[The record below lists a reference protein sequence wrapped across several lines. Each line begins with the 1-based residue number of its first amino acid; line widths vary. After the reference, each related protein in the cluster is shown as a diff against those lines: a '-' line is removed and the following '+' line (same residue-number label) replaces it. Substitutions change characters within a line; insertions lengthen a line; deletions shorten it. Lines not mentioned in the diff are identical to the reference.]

1 MRSASGMTARG
12 ALRVLVVDDH
22 DLFRTGLRAL
32 LEEEGLV
39 VADAPSGKA
48 AMRMLRSFRPN
59 VVLMDINM
67 PGMSGTEAT
76 ERVRETLPDASVL
89 ILSISHQAE
98 TIVEAVR
105 AGASGYLLK
114 DTPFEE
120 LVAGIHAA
128 AAGESVLGPAAASAV
143 VERLQEDAP
152 PATEAPDVL
161 PELSD
166 REREVLVLLA
176 RGCDNPTIG
185 SRLFMSP
192 STVKHHVSRILK
204 KLGVDNRLQ
213 AAAFAIR
220 HGWTDD
226 AGGRD

>member
-1 MRSASGMTARG
+1 MTASG

-39 VADAPSGKA
+39 VADAPSGRA
-48 AMRMLRSFRPN
+48 AMRILKSFQPD
-59 VVLMDINM
+59 VVLMDVNM
-67 PGMSGTEAT
+67 SGMSGIEAT
-76 ERVRETLPDASVL
+76 ERVCQALPRASVVM
-89 ILSISHQAE
+89 LSVSHQAE
-98 TIVEAVR
+98 TIVDAVR

-114 DTPFEE
+114 DTPPNEI
-120 LVAGIHAA
+120 VAAIHAA
-128 AAGESVLGPAAASAV
+128 AGGESVLGPAAARAV

-152 PATEAPDVL
+152 PAPEEPEAL

-185 SRLFMSP
+185 TRLFMSP
-192 STVKHHVSRILK
+192 STVKHHVSRILQ

-213 AAAFAIR
+213 AAAYAIR

-226 AGGRD
+226 PGGRD

>member
-1 MRSASGMTARG
+1 MTADG

-39 VADAPSGKA
+39 VTDAPSGKA
-48 AMRMLRSFRPN
+48 AMRIVKAFQPD
-59 VVLMDINM
+59 VVLMDVNM

-76 ERVRETLPDASVL
+76 ERLCDAMPRASVVM
-89 ILSISHQAE
+89 LSITQDAE

-114 DTPFEE
+114 DTPFDDI
-120 LVAGIHAA
+120 VAGIHAA
-128 AAGESVLGPAAASAV
+128 AAGESVLGPAAARAL

-152 PATEAPDVL
+152 STAEEPAAL

-192 STVKHHVSRILK
+192 STVKHHVSRILQ
-204 KLGVDNRLQ
+204 KLGVENRLQ

-220 HGWTDD
+220 HGWADNG
-226 AGGRD
+226 GGRG